1 MKSLAFVTYAGA
13 PALTADDALAIA
25 PLRERSIS
33 AIPAVWNDPALCWE
47 QFAGVVIRSCWDYHL
62 MPAEFRRWVNGL
74 KAAEVPVWNPPGML
88 LWNMDKRYLLDLA
101 GKGVPIPRTVWVESG
116 AAPDLSVLLDDAGIR
131 QAVVKPAI
139 SATAHQTWRVSRE
152 QAADYQAQFGKQV
165 LSGATLVQ
173 EFIPELPRDGEWSLL
188 FFGGKFSHAIKKRP
202 GGGDFRVQHD
212 YGGSAVAETASPP
225 LVSQARQILATL
237 DPMPLYARVDGVEVA
252 GQLVL
257 LELELIEPELF
268 LRLDPAAPERFA
280 AAVARA
286 CGKW

>member
-1 MKSLAFVTYAGA
+1 MKPLAFATYTGSS
-13 PALTADDALAIA
+13 ALTADDALAVA
-25 PLRERSIS
+25 PLGERGIE
-33 AIPAVWNDPALCWE
+33 AVPAAWNDPAVRWE
-47 QFAGVVIRSCWDYHL
+47 KFAGVVIRSCWDYHL
-62 MPAEFRRWVNGL
+62 MPAEFRRWVNAL
-74 KAAEVPVWNPPGML
+74 NAAEVMVWNPAGML

-101 GKGVPIPRTVWVESG
+101 AKGVQIPRTIWVEAG
-116 AAPDLSVLLDDAGIR
+116 ATPDLSELLHDAGIH

-139 SATAHQTWRVSRE
+139 SATAHQTWRVARE
-152 QAADYQAQFGKQV
+152 RAADFQKPFEKQV

-173 EFIPELPRDGEWSLL
+173 EFIPELLRDGEWSLL
-188 FFGGKFSHAIKKRP
+188 FFGGQFSHAVKKRP
-202 GGGDFRVQHD
+202 AGGDFRVQHD
-212 YGGSAVAETASPP
+212 YGGSAVPEAASAA
-225 LVSQARQILATL
+225 LLSQARQILATL
-237 DPMPLYARVDGVEVA
+237 DTMPLYARVDGVEVA